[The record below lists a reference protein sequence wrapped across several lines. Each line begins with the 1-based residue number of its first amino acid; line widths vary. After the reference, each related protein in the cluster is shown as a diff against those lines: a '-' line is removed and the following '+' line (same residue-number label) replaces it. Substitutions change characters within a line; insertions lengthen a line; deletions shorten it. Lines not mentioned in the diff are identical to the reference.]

1 MAVTEQQP
9 KIAQDREQPELT
21 GDTVAMGNHDDLK
34 SVRKVPRYLG
44 WLALFGPGAIYAAT
58 AQGSGELV
66 FWPLLIATFGTAFIG
81 LLLPAC
87 ALQYPVTIEI
97 GRYTTTT
104 GETMFTGFQRVNK
117 FFALLMW
124 IMLFFVYL
132 WFGGYASG
140 AAGGIVA
147 LTGSPPGLS
156 ADGQTIFWS
165 WGALGATVFFLV
177 AAAFLADTWLALVD
191 AVSRMH
197 ADFFTANLKSA
208 RNWGF
213 RNVYYLWFGI
223 LTLVSLITIP
233 HSRSS
238 ADHGRNP
245 SVLRHDALHSRLD
258 LSQLLQDPEDV
269 SALDAALQLGSGGDL
284 HQRRL
289 LHCCG
294 HLLPDDQILIESS
307 SEV

>member
-147 LTGSPPGLS
+147 LTGFPPGLS

-213 RNVYYLWFGI
+213 RNVFYLWFGI

-233 HSRSS
+233 FATPGALLITVAILQFFAMMLYIPGLIYLNYYKIPRTYPHWTR
-238 ADHGRNP
+238 P
-245 SVLRHDALHSRLD
+245 SNWAL
-258 LSQLLQDPEDV
+258 
-269 SALDAALQLGSGGDL
+269 AAICISGAFYIVVGIYYL
-284 HQRRL
+284 T
-289 LHCCG
+289 
-294 HLLPDDQILIESS
+294 IKF
-307 SEV
+307 